1 MTKDKESPYFTKLH
15 PIYGITLYSI
25 DGNTW
30 STNPSELPVIQ
41 DRLEKGLVGSID
53 KRMIPPRKRPAGGST
68 ASEGAPNPVLAEGE
82 DEDVLEEADDSFD
95 EADEEGEGT
104 SRTSPTS
111 SRTKRI
117 GDALRSLGDEL
128 GLNDDDD
135 DDKRTPKVVKS
146 APANQEEKIKGRVTK
161 LEAGAAKGSKA
172 TKPSQKVVVPISA
185 RVSQRKATQEKV
197 TPLPLTKKIK
207 ALPSKTTIAS
217 KKTEIATKKAPI
229 AAAGSKAKSAPL
241 KRVAESKLTKK
252 TTKSAPTKTAPAKA
266 ATKGAKTTAPSAKR
280 TVPRT
285 LKASSASTKG
295 EKSQKTTPQKKGATK
310 TSPAKKASAPSRSSK
325 RK

>member
-68 ASEGAPNPVLAEGE
+68 ASEGAPNPVLADDE

-135 DDKRTPKVVKS
+135 DDDNRTPKAVKS
-146 APANQEEKIKGRVTK
+146 ALANQEEKIKGRVTK
-161 LEAGAAKGSKA
+161 LEAGAAKESKV
-172 TKPSQKVVVPISA
+172 TKPSQKVAVPISA

-197 TPLPLTKKIK
+197 TPSPATKKIK
-207 ALPSKTTIAS
+207 VLPS
-217 KKTEIATKKAPI
+217 
-229 AAAGSKAKSAPL
+229 
-241 KRVAESKLTKK
+241 
-252 TTKSAPTKTAPAKA
+252 
-266 ATKGAKTTAPSAKR
+266 KTTAPSAKR

-295 EKSQKTTPQKKGATK
+295 EKSQKTVPQKKGATK
-310 TSPAKKASAPSRSSK
+310 SSPAKKASAPSRGSK